1 MADELLRQNRF
12 GSLPKWN
19 QLGVPAKRWPL
30 HLKDVPPVNRQLI
43 SDLTVMDI
51 LLKDAWRTSLRWI
64 TEVPEGVERGHTV
77 EAKLSPEGIA
87 RMVSV
92 GQAEKTEAHL
102 VMSTVNIFPVEER
115 AKERERVIKHTKAFN
130 ERFGRDTLLGL
141 KLLRAKDL
149 VGTVHDGT
157 YCVTLDFSSWFD
169 QHEIAEEVRPWFCF
183 FAYGQWYRLT
193 RLPMGMR
200 QAVDIA
206 DTATRIIASF
216 PVAKG
221 VRVDTY
227 VDNIRFLGNCQA
239 DVIAAAVEFVMRAHG
254 VGATI
259 NEISPALGQKRA
271 QIEEAITGRF
281 HDVTND
287 AESIATVCDRCN
299 IAESDLRASNP
310 SLVGVGRSAILRRGR
325 LTLRPGLVT
334 TSGEFLGIHFD
345 YIRKVVKVG
354 SKAIRK
360 FEALREVFNAGGT
373 YRNFL
378 AIFGILFFSLQATGV
393 HASHRY
399 YALREYSETARVL
412 QRDPG
417 RLECAWKCSPSR
429 LVHVLA
435 WIDDV
440 LANKEVKVPKRV
452 TAPFADFVLVV
463 DASRWGW
470 GALLLDQRT
479 GAIRTWNEPW
489 KAGWIGARVS
499 AWSEPEGAKQAI
511 LHFFPSGTAQSIAV
525 LSDSSTAVGAYSKG
539 RSMKYSVNRAIMEF
553 EAVFQDWNV
562 RWYHVPGELNL
573 ADALSRGIALEDASK
588 GLKDTAQQV
597 RRLVRGLPP
606 EEGPILSQED
616 M

>member
-1 MADELLRQNRF
+1 MADELLKQNRF

-19 QLGVPAKRWPL
+19 QLGVPAKKWPL

-102 VMSTVNIFPVEER
+102 VMSTVNVFPVEER

-169 QHEIAEEVRPWFCF
+169 PHEIAEEVRPWFCF

-271 QIEEAITGRF
+271 QIEEAIK
-281 HDVTND
+281 
-287 AESIATVCDRCN
+287 S
-299 IAESDLRASNP
+299 
-310 SLVGVGRSAILRRGR
+310 
-325 LTLRPGLVT
+325 LVT

-360 FEALREVFNAGGT
+360 LEALREVFIAGGT

-435 WIDDV
+435 WIEDV

-452 TAPFADFVLVV
+452 TAPLADFVLVV

-479 GAIRTWNEPW
+479 GVIRTWNEPW